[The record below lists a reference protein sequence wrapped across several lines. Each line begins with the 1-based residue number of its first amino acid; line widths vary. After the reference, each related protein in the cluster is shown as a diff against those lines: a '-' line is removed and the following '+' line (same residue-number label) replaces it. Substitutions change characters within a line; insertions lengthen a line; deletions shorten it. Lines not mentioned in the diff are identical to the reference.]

1 MTLLLSEFR
10 KLTYARANWALILAA
25 VAFTAFGTAVSPV
38 AIQATE
44 SLIGLGL
51 DSQEVVDS
59 VYANAISG
67 YVFAIIVGI
76 LLMANE
82 FRHGT
87 AVATFLSRPNRASV
101 LIAKFFVAAVTGALL
116 MLASALA
123 AIAITIPVLTLFPDA
138 AAPSDGIF
146 ADLIVASLLSGA
158 VLGVIGVAIAAL
170 VRSQVISIVGSLIYL
185 FLIDPILIT
194 VLPDLGK
201 WLPSGLITAMLSL
214 DISSVQLGLDTTKF
228 LEPLPAALVL
238 VGYAAALGMAA
249 LLTSMRRDIE

>member
-1 MTLLLSEFR
+1 
-10 KLTYARANWALILAA
+10 
-25 VAFTAFGTAVSPV
+25 
-38 AIQATE
+38 
-44 SLIGLGL
+44 L

-67 YVFAIIVGI
+67 YVFAIIIGI
-76 LLMANE
+76 LLMSGE

-87 AVATFLSRPNRASV
+87 AVATFLSRPNRALV
-101 LIAKFFVAAVTGALL
+101 LIAKFVLAAVTGALL
-116 MLASALA
+116 MLISALA
-123 AIAITIPVLTLFPDA
+123 AIAVTFPVLTLFPEA
-138 AAPSDGIF
+138 AAPSDDIF
-146 ADLIVASLLSGA
+146 INLVVASLLSGA

-194 VLPDLGK
+194 VLPEVGK

-214 DISSVQLGLDTTKF
+214 DISSVELGIDTTKF

-238 VGYAAALGMAA
+238 VGYAALLGVAA
-249 LLTSMRRDIE
+249 LMTSMRRDID